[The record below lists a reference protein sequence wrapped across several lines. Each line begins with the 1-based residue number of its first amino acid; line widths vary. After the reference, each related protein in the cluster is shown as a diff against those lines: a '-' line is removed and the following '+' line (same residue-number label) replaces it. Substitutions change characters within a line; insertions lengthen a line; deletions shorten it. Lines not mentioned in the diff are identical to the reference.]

1 MIAGPPRDEIAWPDS
16 WRLLDLGV
24 PVEELR
30 AERLRRA
37 TTLMAEQGV
46 RSLVVLSGGSF
57 GERALVRFLANHAT
71 TGRQTAAVLQDDG
84 RLILLVAYSAHFA
97 WAMQSSW
104 ADEVRLVTDLEE
116 SICSLIETAAPTDS
130 VGVAGPPL
138 AVGSLA
144 VTARRLLPNRRISLV
159 SSGLLALQVRKSAF
173 DVQLARRSGALAS
186 QALATVESRLLAG
199 MTDRDVY
206 ADLECEV
213 RRGGAETSSIL
224 VSSDG
229 SVASGFPRP
238 RAIREGD
245 LVQMSV
251 EVAAAGGYWVQAVRT
266 VPVALPPG
274 RRADALAAARSAE
287 RELVSQMRAGCEIR
301 SLSLPEGALPVDLAP
316 AVPFWH
322 GIGLSLG
329 EPPSQD
335 STASEI
341 LEAGMV
347 IAVHPNLYGGDI
359 GIFVG
364 NTYLVEGDGAA
375 SLTGGSGPAQEI
387 P

>member
-16 WRLLDLGV
+16 WRSLELGV
-24 PVEELR
+24 PVQELR
-30 AERLRRA
+30 AERVRRA

-97 WAMQSSW
+97 WALQSSW
-104 ADEVRLVTDLEE
+104 ADEVRLVTDLEQA
-116 SICSLIETAAPTDS
+116 ICTLIETAGPTDS
-130 VGVAGPPL
+130 IGVAGPPL
-138 AVGSLA
+138 AVASLA
-144 VTARRLLPNRRISLV
+144 ATARRLVPNRRISLV
-159 SSGLLALQVRKSAF
+159 SPGLLALQVRKSDF
-173 DVQLARRSGALAS
+173 DIQLARRSGALARL
-186 QALATVESRLLAG
+186 ALATVEGRLSVG

-266 VPVALPPG
+266 VPVALSPG

-287 RELVSQMRAGCEIR
+287 RELVSQMRPGCEIR
-301 SLSLPEGALPVDLAP
+301 SLTLPEGALPVDLAP

-341 LEAGMV
+341 LETGMV
-347 IAVHPNLYGGDI
+347 VAVHPNLYGVDV

-364 NTYLVEGDGAA
+364 NTYLIERSGAA
-375 SLTGGSGPAQEI
+375 SLTGGEHPAGEI